1 MTESVARVA
10 QELGRAPEVAY
21 DYPTC
26 WELAV
31 KVAAIPDI
39 ATPDREVIRGLMN
52 VLQKVSSVHFLTKIL
67 KFFEYL

>member
-10 QELGRAPEVAY
+10 QELGRTREVTY

-26 WELAV
+26 WNLAV

-39 ATPDREVIRGLMN
+39 VTQDREVITKLMN
-52 VLQKVSSVHFLTKIL
+52 VLQKVSMHLI
-67 KFFEYL
+67 FF